1 MKHDNTKQLQQME
14 GQQLV
19 KSLEIYEESTID
31 ALPETIKASIVVH
44 KIREA
49 GSLEL
54 DKRIDEQ
61 KEVILASKRS
71 RRTAIPKPME
81 YYRGKA
87 NETTVDND
95 KTWVVVE
102 PKEKQRIEDMETY
115 ARIGFWNT
123 LRKKKRMDFS
133 RC

>member
-1 MKHDNTKQLQQME
+1 MKYDNTKQLQQME

-54 DKRIDEQ
+54 DKRLDEQ
-61 KEVILASKRS
+61 KELISGIKS
-71 RRTAIPKPME
+71 MTRT
-81 YYRGKA
+81 
-87 NETTVDND
+87 
-95 KTWVVVE
+95 
-102 PKEKQRIEDMETY
+102 
-115 ARIGFWNT
+115 
-123 LRKKKRMDFS
+123 S
-133 RC
+133 